1 MYCLFTLLDKP
12 PLASAP
18 SCWLRNSS
26 LTLSP
31 SPFVRMRNPDEVNRE
46 EYAAFYKSITND
58 WEEHLS
64 VKHFSVE
71 GQLEFKS
78 ILFVPKRAPVSQ
90 SGLGFVTGDTR
101 EDEKGGDIFRPQTLA
116 SNLRSTDTI
125 TSFMGSTFLFRPCCA
140 V

>member
-1 MYCLFTLLDKP
+1 
-12 PLASAP
+12 
-18 SCWLRNSS
+18 
-26 LTLSP
+26 
-31 SPFVRMRNPDEVNRE
+31 MRNPDEVNRE

-101 EDEKGGDIFRPQTLA
+101 EGEKGGDIFRSQISA

-125 TSFMGSTFLFRPCCA
+125 TSFMGSPFLFRPCCA